1 MNGKRNLLIHWFS
14 ALIILSTGFSTPLF
28 PQKLDQKIAE
38 LEKKIAQLE
47 QRVAKLEDMILQL
60 QKNPAKPVAPSPNK
74 WKDKANWRL
83 LKKGMN
89 KSEVEQ
95 ILGAPPKVVANV
107 HYGDIW
113 YYPDA
118 KGGNASFNIEN
129 ILTSWSEID

>member
-1 MNGKRNLLIHWFS
+1 MSENRNHFVFWLSLLIVL
-14 ALIILSTGFSTPLF
+14 AAGFSTPLF
-28 PQKLDQKIAE
+28 PQNLNQKINE
-38 LEKKIAQLE
+38 LEKKITQLE
-47 QRVAKLEDMILQL
+47 QRVAKLEEMILQL

-95 ILGAPPKVVANV
+95 ILGAPPKVVPNV

>member
-1 MNGKRNLLIHWFS
+1 MNGNRNRFILWLSLLVILSAWFS
-14 ALIILSTGFSTPLF
+14 APVFS
-28 PQKLDQKIAE
+28 QNVNQKIAE

-47 QRVAKLEDMILQL
+47 QRVAKLEGIINRT
-60 QKNPAKPVAPSPNK
+60 QKDPAKPVAPSPNK